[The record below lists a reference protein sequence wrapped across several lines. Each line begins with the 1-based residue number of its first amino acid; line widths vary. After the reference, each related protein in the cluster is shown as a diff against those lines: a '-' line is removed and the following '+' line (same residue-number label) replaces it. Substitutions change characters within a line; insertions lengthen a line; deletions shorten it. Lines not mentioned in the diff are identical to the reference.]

1 MKYIIMLLVLISFS
15 GCITKE
21 IYVDRP
27 VYIDKPVK
35 CKVPAPV
42 KPDAQD
48 NGALNITAIKFYV
61 KDLENALE
69 SCR

>member
-1 MKYIIMLLVLISFS
+1 MKYLLLLTAIVFI
-15 GCITKE
+15 GCGPKE
-21 IYVDRP
+21 VFIDRP

-35 CKVPAPV
+35 CKIPTPV

-48 NGALNITAIKFYV
+48 NGALNITAIKFYI